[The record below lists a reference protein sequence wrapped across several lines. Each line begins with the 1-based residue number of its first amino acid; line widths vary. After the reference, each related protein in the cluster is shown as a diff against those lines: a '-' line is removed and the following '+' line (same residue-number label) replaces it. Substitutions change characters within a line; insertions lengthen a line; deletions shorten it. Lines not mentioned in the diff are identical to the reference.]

1 MLLSNV
7 PSSVLHQADHRHGSS
22 DLAPIGQAAPQS
34 RHGSFR
40 VVLGDGFARDTV
52 VVRYGGVE
60 LARRCGVSTRPD
72 GNAGVIVAEVPVGG
86 GFEGAADHH
95 LTIEVVGRLMS
106 GSMQL
111 SPPTAGEVTVKAN
124 LDRLNLHLT
133 LV

>member
-60 LARRCGVSTRPD
+60 LARRCGVSTRP
-72 GNAGVIVAEVPVGG
+72 EVPV
-86 GFEGAADHH
+86 GAADHH

>member
-72 GNAGVIVAEVPVGG
+72 GNAGVFVAEVPV
-86 GFEGAADHH
+86 GAADHH
-95 LTIEVVGRLMS
+95 LTIELVGRLMS

-124 LDRLNLHLT
+124 LDRLHLHLT

>member
-72 GNAGVIVAEVPVGG
+72 GNAGVIVAEVPVG
-86 GFEGAADHH
+86 AADHH

-111 SPPTAGEVTVKAN
+111 STPTAGEVTVKAN

>member
-1 MLLSNV
+1 M
-7 PSSVLHQADHRHGSS
+7 
-22 DLAPIGQAAPQS
+22 
-34 RHGSFR
+34 
-40 VVLGDGFARDTV
+40 VLGDGFARDTV

-72 GNAGVIVAEVPVGG
+72 GNAGVIVAEVPV
-86 GFEGAADHH
+86 EAADHH